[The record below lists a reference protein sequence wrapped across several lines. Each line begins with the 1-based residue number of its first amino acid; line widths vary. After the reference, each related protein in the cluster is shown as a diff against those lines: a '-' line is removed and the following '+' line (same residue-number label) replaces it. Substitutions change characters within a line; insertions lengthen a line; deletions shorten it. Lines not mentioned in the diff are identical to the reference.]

1 MTGQAPL
8 HFQRAGAPGQRH
20 LVGTTMARRTA
31 DALVDVDAVIK
42 IDKVRKIVNALPRE
56 RRCGIDPGLVQRRK
70 DRRGA
75 VKLRVA
81 AHADSDRRSEE
92 RRVGKGWGS
101 TCRSWWR
108 AAHAKK
114 KNK

>member
-20 LVGTTMARRTA
+20 LVDTTMARRTA

-56 RRCGIDPGLVQRRK
+56 RRCG
-70 DRRGA
+70 
-75 VKLRVA
+75 
-81 AHADSDRRSEE
+81 RSEE
-92 RRVGKGWGS
+92 HPSELQSPMRTSYSVICLKN
-101 TCRSWWR
+101 TKHITKKIDLN
-108 AAHAKK
+108 AATMA
-114 KNK
+114 NDERQQT